1 MRSIGEH
8 IQALGPRKLLSPLL
22 LAAAL
27 AAPAWALQVP
37 EPLRPAA
44 PGDDPSAVVR
54 EATLAVEHDSVAVL
68 RARWEARRAAD
79 SLDRAALL
87 GLATL
92 ARLTYDYPAAE
103 RRYRLLIASDSTR
116 PDRYTAYARLGR
128 AWALEDQGWSTDAGT
143 EFVAARGVARAAR
156 DRRAEAEAIIGMAFP
171 LARVQGMSL
180 GQALLDTA
188 ATLIVPQDFALR
200 SELLRRRAIFFGVA
214 GDSRA
219 LAVAAE
225 CRALGQR
232 AGLLRQVAQGHRA
245 DGKILQWEGKLGP
258 ARSAFERAG
267 SLFRQAHDLTWAAVN
282 NIDHAD
288 VLLGLGYVGDVRE
301 ALEAAIRDGT
311 AARSP
316 YALGTAHVGFGAVA
330 IELGDFATADEHL
343 RNAIAQYEAL
353 GDTSSI
359 MKARTWLVH
368 VAVATGDFAAA
379 RREEHE
385 ILAFYGRTG
394 EPPEQY
400 MSHRDLAS
408 IAMLDRDWAAAAREI
423 DSART
428 IGHELRLPVWE
439 WALAD
444 DEGRLA
450 LLQGDLATAERR
462 FSGLLRDLGDDSDT
476 RQQLRRYGARI
487 RLADI
492 YARRGELDR
501 AEREA
506 MSAADRLDAWRG
518 GLDDQPMR
526 TLAFQARQTAHF
538 TTPPLLDDQ
547 QESMVRVIGALAAG
561 GRLGPAFELAER
573 RRARELLDRMLQAR
587 ASQVRSVAEGEL
599 SAATRRIVEVPSIAQ
614 ITGAIPDTETA
625 VVEFAG
631 GVRDGPLTA
640 FVMQRGGARARV
652 LPPLGQGAGEIA
664 RLTALLN
671 AGAALGSLDRDLG
684 GRLLDPVVAELGR
697 GVRRLVIIPDGPL
710 HRLPFDALRLA
721 DGRLVVERFA
731 ITIAPSAG
739 VLQELWRRAASE
751 PESRPVGILAMG
763 DPRFDAALPA
773 KDAAAQAFT
782 EAFAAAG
789 GLPRLP
795 ASAREARL
803 VGRYADSAEVR
814 LGDSASEAFLERA
827 PLDRFRVI
835 HLATHALVDDRSV
848 ARTAIALTPGP
859 NDDGFVSPAELAA
872 LPLHADLVVL
882 SACRTAAGVLVAGE
896 GIQGLTA
903 PLLQAG
909 ARSVVATRWRIG
921 DRAALGI
928 IQPFYDAL
936 AAGLPVGDALQAA
949 KLAALRRGA
958 PAREWVTFTAV
969 GDPLV
974 RIPLRPPGATW
985 QPWALGLAGAIVL
998 IGAAAYLRVR
1008 RSATQNG
1015 RQVRSST

>member
-1 MRSIGEH
+1 MVHRTR
-8 IQALGPRKLLSPLL
+8 AAPL
-22 LAAAL
+22 LAAVL
-27 AAPAWALQVP
+27 ACAAFAAQAAGQARPTTSADAPA
-37 EPLRPAA
+37 
-44 PGDDPSAVVR
+44 AVVR
-54 EATLAVEHDSVAVL
+54 EATLAVEHDSVIAL
-68 RARWEARRAAD
+68 RARWDARRARD
-79 SLDRAALL
+79 SLDRAAVL

-92 ARLTYDYPAAE
+92 ARLTYDYSAAE
-103 RRYRLLIASDSTR
+103 RLYRTLAADSAK
-116 PDRYTAYARLGR
+116 PDRYAAYARLGR
-128 AWALEDQGWSTDAGT
+128 AWALEDQGWSTESGS
-143 EFVAARGVARAAR
+143 EFVAAREVARAAG
-156 DRRAEAEAIIGMAFP
+156 DRRAEAEAVVGMAFP
-171 LARVQGMSL
+171 LARVQGMPV

-188 ATLIVPQDFALR
+188 AALIAPDDVALR

-219 LAVAAE
+219 LALAAE
-225 CRALGQR
+225 CRELGQR

-245 DGKILQWEGKLGP
+245 DGKILQWQGKLGP
-258 ARSAFERAG
+258 ALTAFERAG
-267 SLFRQAHDLTWAAVN
+267 PLFLRAHDLTWAAVN
-282 NIDHAD
+282 NLDRAD
-288 VLLGLGYVGDVRE
+288 VLLGLGHVGDVRE
-301 ALEAAIRDGT
+301 ALDAAIRVGT

-316 YALGTAHVGFGAVA
+316 YALGSAHVGFGAVA

-343 RNAIAQYEAL
+343 RKAIAQYEAL

-379 RREEHE
+379 VREEHE

-408 IAMLDRDWAAAAREI
+408 IAMLERDWTTAAREL
-423 DSART
+423 DQARAM
-428 IGHELRLPVWE
+428 GRELHQPVWE

-444 DEGRLA
+444 DQGRLA
-450 LLQGDLATAERR
+450 LLEGDLPTAERT
-462 FSGLLRDLGDDSDT
+462 FTGLLRDLGADSDS

-501 AEREA
+501 AEQEA

-518 GLDDQPMR
+518 ALGDQPMR
-526 TLAFQARQTAHF
+526 MLAFQARQTAHF
-538 TTPPLLDDQ
+538 ITPPLLDDQ
-547 QESMVRVIGALAAG
+547 QESMVRVIGALASG
-561 GRLGPAFELAER
+561 GHLGPAFELAER
-573 RRARELLDRMLQAR
+573 RRARELLDRMLQAD
-587 ASQVRSVAEGEL
+587 AAQVRSVGEGEL
-599 SAATRRIVEVPSIAQ
+599 SPANRRVVEVPSIEQ
-614 ITGAIPDTETA
+614 IAGAIPDTQTA
-625 VVEFAG
+625 VVEFVG

-640 FVMQRGGARARV
+640 FVVQRGRVRARV

-664 RLTALLN
+664 RLTGLLT
-671 AGAALGSLDRDLG
+671 AGGPLGSLDRDLG
-684 GRLLDPVVAELGR
+684 ARLLDPVLAELQP
-697 GVRRLVIIPDGPL
+697 GVGRLVIIPDGPL
-710 HRLPFDALRLA
+710 HRLPFDVLRLA
-721 DGRLVVERFA
+721 DGRLAVERFA
-731 ITIAPSAG
+731 IAIAPSAA
-739 VLQELWRRAASE
+739 VLQELWRRGASE
-751 PESRPVGILAMG
+751 PAARRPTRILALG
-763 DPRFDAALPA
+763 DPRFDAGRRPRNG
-773 KDAAAQAFT
+773 AAQAFT
-782 EAFAAAG
+782 EAFAAGG
-789 GLPRLP
+789 GLARLP
-795 ASAREARL
+795 GSAGEARL

-814 LGDSASEAFLERA
+814 LGDSASEAYLKRA

-835 HLATHALVDDRSV
+835 HLATHAVVDDRSV

-859 NDDGFVSPAELAA
+859 DDDGFVAPAELAA

-909 ARSVVATRWRIG
+909 AQSVVATRWRIG

-928 IQPFYDAL
+928 IRPFYDAL
-936 AAGLPVGDALQAA
+936 AAGLPVADALQAA

-974 RIPLRPPGATW
+974 RIPLHPPRPQWP
-985 QPWALGLAGAIVL
+985 PWAVGLGAVTLLLGALVYLAAGRGVT
-998 IGAAAYLRVR
+998 
-1008 RSATQNG
+1008 RS
-1015 RQVRSST
+1015 R

>member
-1 MRSIGEH
+1 
-8 IQALGPRKLLSPLL
+8 
-22 LAAAL
+22 
-27 AAPAWALQVP
+27 VV
-37 EPLRPAA
+37 
-44 PGDDPSAVVR
+44 SA
-54 EATLAVEHDSVAVL
+54 ATLAVEHDNIAGL
-68 RARWEARRAAD
+68 RALWLARRASD

-92 ARLTYDYPAAE
+92 ARLTYDYAAAE
-103 RRYRLLIASDSTR
+103 RLYRVLTATDSVR
-116 PDRYTAYARLGR
+116 PDPYAAYARLGR
-128 AWALEDQGWSTDAGT
+128 AWALEDQGWSTESGT
-143 EFVAARGVARAAR
+143 EFVVARRVARAAR
-156 DRRAEAEAIIGMAFP
+156 DRRAEAEAIVGMAFP
-171 LARVQGMSL
+171 LARVQGLPL

-188 ATLIVPQDFALR
+188 AALVAPEDYTLR
-200 SELLRRRAIFFGVA
+200 SELLRRRAVFYGVT

-219 LAVAAE
+219 LATAAE
-225 CRALGQR
+225 CRQLGQR

-245 DGKILQWEGKLGP
+245 DGKILQWKGELGP
-258 ARSAFERAG
+258 ALTAFEKAEP
-267 SLFRQAHDLTWAAVN
+267 LFARAHDLTWAAVN
-282 NIDHAD
+282 HIDHAD

-301 ALEAAIRDGT
+301 ALDAAIRDGT

-316 YALGTAHVGFGAVA
+316 YALGTANVGFGAVA
-330 IELGDFATADEHL
+330 IELGDFATAEEHL
-343 RNAIAQYEAL
+343 RKAIAQFEAL

-368 VAVATGDFAAA
+368 VAVATGDFDAAT
-379 RREEHE
+379 RQEHE

-408 IAMLDRDWAAAAREI
+408 IAMLERDWSAAAREL
-423 DSART
+423 DQARDMSRT
-428 IGHELRLPVWE
+428 HRMPVWE
-439 WALAD
+439 WSLAD

-450 LLQGDLATAERR
+450 LLKGDLPTAERA
-462 FSGLLRDLGDDSDT
+462 FTGLLRDLGDDSDT
-476 RQQLRRYGARI
+476 RQQLRRYGARV

-506 MSAADRLDAWRG
+506 INAADRLDAWRG
-518 GLDDQPMR
+518 ALDNQPMR
-526 TLAFQARQTAHF
+526 LLAFQARQTAHF
-538 TTPPLLDDQ
+538 ITPPLLDDQ
-547 QESMVRVIGALAAG
+547 QESMVRVIGALADG

-573 RRARELLDRMLQAR
+573 RRARELLDRMMQAD
-587 ASQVRSVAEGEL
+587 ASRVRGAEEAEV
-599 SAATRRIVEVPSIAQ
+599 SAGNRRVVEVPTIEQIA
-614 ITGAIPDTETA
+614 GAIPDTQTA
-625 VVEFAG
+625 VVEYVG

-640 FVMQRGGARARV
+640 FVLQRGRVRSRV
-652 LPPLGQGAGEIA
+652 LPPLGQGAGQIS
-664 RLTALLN
+664 RLTALIS
-671 AGAALGSLDRDLG
+671 AGGATGSLDRDLG
-684 GRLLDPVVAELGR
+684 ARLLDPVVAEVAP

-721 DGRLVVERFA
+721 DGRLAVERFA
-731 ITIAPSAG
+731 ITMAPSAG
-739 VLQELWRRAASE
+739 VLQELWRRAPAA
-751 PESRPVGILAMG
+751 PATGPTARILALG
-763 DPRFDAALPA
+763 DPRFDVTRPTQ
-773 KDAAAQAFT
+773 DAAAQALIG
-782 EAFAAAG
+782 AFAAAG

-795 ASAREARL
+795 GSAREARL

-814 LGDSASEAFLERA
+814 LGDSASEAYLERA
-827 PLDRFRVI
+827 RLDRFAVI
-835 HLATHALVDDRSV
+835 HLATHAIVDDRSV

-859 NDDGFVSPAELAA
+859 NDDGFVAPAELAA

-921 DRAALGI
+921 DREALGI
-928 IQPFYDAL
+928 IRPFYDAL

-958 PAREWVTFTAV
+958 PARAWVTFTAV

-974 RIPLRPPGATW
+974 RVPLHRPRTPW
-985 QPWALGLAGAIVL
+985 QAWAAGLAGVVVL
-998 IGAAAYLRVR
+998 LGAVGARAARGRSAAA
-1008 RSATQNG
+1008 G
-1015 RQVRSST
+1015 RQPEGVRQPHDLMAHRDRPE

>member
-1 MRSIGEH
+1 MISSH
-8 IQALGPRKLLSPLL
+8 ATSL
-22 LAAAL
+22 LALVLTCRPL
-27 AAPAWALQVP
+27 AAQLAGSTGPGGRSDEPAT
-37 EPLRPAA
+37 
-44 PGDDPSAVVR
+44 VVR
-54 EATLAVEHDSVAVL
+54 EATLAVEHDSVAPL
-68 RARWEARRAAD
+68 RALWLARRATD

-103 RRYRLLIASDSTR
+103 RLYRSLTADESVR
-116 PDRYTAYARLGR
+116 PDRYDAYARLGR
-128 AWALEDQGWSTDAGT
+128 AWALEDQGWSTESGA
-143 EFVAARGVARAAR
+143 EFVAARRVARAAG

-171 LARVQGMSL
+171 LARVQGMPL
-180 GQALLDTA
+180 GEALLDTA
-188 ATLIVPQDFALR
+188 AALIAPDDFTLR
-200 SELLRRRAIFFGVA
+200 SELLRRRAIFLGVA

-219 LAVAAE
+219 LATAAE
-225 CRALGQR
+225 CRQLGQR
-232 AGLLRQVAQGHRA
+232 AGLLRQVAQAHRA
-245 DGKILQWEGKLGP
+245 DGKILQWKGELSP
-258 ARSAFERAG
+258 ALTAFEQAAP
-267 SLFRQAHDLTWAAVN
+267 LFRQAHDLTWAAVN
-282 NIDHAD
+282 HIDRAD

-301 ALEAAIRDGT
+301 ALDAAIRDGT

-316 YALGTAHVGFGAVA
+316 YAMGTAHVGFGAVA
-330 IELGDFATADEHL
+330 IELGDFTTAEEHL
-343 RNAIAQYEAL
+343 RKAIAQYEAL

-379 RREEHE
+379 TRQEHE

-400 MSHRDLAS
+400 MSHRNLAS
-408 IAMLDRDWAAAAREI
+408 IAMLERDWPAAAREL
-423 DSART
+423 DRARAM
-428 IGHELRLPVWE
+428 GREFRQPVWE
-439 WALAD
+439 WSLAD

-450 LLQGDLATAERR
+450 LLEGDLATAERTLT
-462 FSGLLRDLGDDSDT
+462 GLLRDLGDDSDS

-506 MSAADRLDAWRG
+506 MSAADRLETWRG
-518 GLDDQPMR
+518 ALDDQPMR
-526 TLAFQARQTAHF
+526 MLAFQARQTAHF

-547 QESMVRVIGALAAG
+547 QESMVRVIGALAGAG
-561 GRLGPAFELAER
+561 RVGPAFELAER
-573 RRARELLDRMLQAR
+573 RRARELLDRMLQAD
-587 ASQVRSVAEGEL
+587 ASQVRAAGEGEVG
-599 SAATRRIVEVPSIAQ
+599 AANRRVVEVPTVEQIA
-614 ITGAIPDTETA
+614 GAIPDTQTA
-625 VVEFAG
+625 VIEYVG

-640 FVMQRGGARARV
+640 FVLQRGKVGVRV

-664 RLTALLN
+664 RLTALLTV
-671 AGAALGSLDRDLG
+671 GGALGSLDRNLG
-684 GRLLDPVVAELGR
+684 ARLLDPVAAELEP

-721 DGRLVVERFA
+721 DGRLAVERFA
-731 ITIAPSAG
+731 ITLAPSAG
-739 VLQELWRRAASE
+739 VLQELWRRGASGSAE
-751 PESRPVGILAMG
+751 GPTVRVLALG
-763 DPRFDAALPA
+763 DPRFDAAHPPQ
-773 KDAAAQAFT
+773 DAAAQAFA
-782 EAFAAAG
+782 EAFAAGG

-814 LGDSASEAFLERA
+814 LGDSASEAYLERT

-835 HLATHALVDDRSV
+835 HLATHAVVDDRSV

-859 NDDGFVSPAELAA
+859 DDDGFVAPAELAA
-872 LPLHADLVVL
+872 LPLRADLVVL

-903 PLLQAG
+903 PLLEAG

-921 DRAALGI
+921 DRAAVGI
-928 IQPFYDAL
+928 VRPLYDAL

-949 KLAALRRGA
+949 KLSALHRGA

-974 RIPLRPPGATW
+974 RIPLHRPRTPWQTW
-985 QPWALGLAGAIVL
+985 AAGLVGVTVLLGTLGYVAARGRAG
-998 IGAAAYLRVR
+998 G
-1008 RSATQNG
+1008 SNG
-1015 RQVRSST
+1015 GR